1 MRNEE
6 TRVTR
11 KYQTTIP
18 KEIRKYLKVKPK
30 ETVSWHVLRSM
41 VVVDSHKKVDDPVEF
56 LTSQIKKSRRLEPD
70 AVKLV
75 NESREEFG

>member
-1 MRNEE
+1 MKNEE

-18 KEIRKYLKVKPK
+18 KGIRKYLKIKPR

-41 VVVDSHKKVDDPVEF
+41 VVVDSHKKIDDPVKF
-56 LTSQIKKSRRLEPD
+56 LTSQIKKSGIDLD

-75 NESREEFG
+75 NETREKFG

>member
-1 MRNEE
+1 MRSEE

-18 KEIRKYLKVKPK
+18 KSIRKYLKIKPR

-41 VVVDSHKKVDDPVEF
+41 VVVDSHKKMDDPVKF
-56 LTSQIKKSRRLEPD
+56 LTSQIKKSRIDVD

-75 NESREEFG
+75 NETREEFG

>member
-1 MRNEE
+1 MRSEE

-18 KEIRKYLKVKPK
+18 KNIRKYLKIKPR

-41 VVVDSHKKVDDPVEF
+41 VVVDSHKKMDDPVKF
-56 LTSQIKKSRRLEPD
+56 LTSQIKKSRIDLD

-75 NESREEFG
+75 NETREEFG

>member
-1 MRNEE
+1 MRSQE

-18 KEIRKYLKVKPK
+18 KEVRKYLRVKPR
-30 ETVSWHVLRSM
+30 ETVTWHVLRSM
-41 VVVDSHKKVDDPVEF
+41 VVVDSHKKMVDPVGF
-56 LTSQIKKSRRLEPD
+56 LTSQVKRPLHAD

-75 NESREEFG
+75 NETREEFG

>member
-1 MRNEE
+1 MKNEE

-18 KEIRKYLKVKPK
+18 KNIRKYLKIKPR

-41 VVVDSHKKVDDPVEF
+41 VVVDSHKKMEDPVKF
-56 LTSQIKKSRRLEPD
+56 LTSQIKKSRRIDLD

-75 NESREEFG
+75 NETREEFG

>member
-1 MRNEE
+1 MKSEE

-18 KEIRKYLKVKPK
+18 KEIRKYLKVKPR
-30 ETVSWHVLRSM
+30 ETVTWHVLRSM
-41 VVVDSHKKVDDPVEF
+41 VVVDSHKKIIDPVGF
-56 LTSQIKKSRRLEPD
+56 LTSQTKTRRRMNVD
-70 AVKLV
+70 AVRLV

>member
-1 MRNEE
+1 MRSEQ

-18 KEIRKYLKVKPK
+18 KNIRKYLNLKPR

-41 VVVDSHKKVDDPVEF
+41 VVVDSHKKVVDPVRF
-56 LTSQIKKSRRLEPD
+56 LTSQVKTSVAVD

>member
-1 MRNEE
+1 MRSEE
-6 TRVTR
+6 TRVTQ

-18 KEIRKYLKVKPK
+18 KEIRKYLKIKPR

-41 VVVDSHKKVDDPVEF
+41 VVVDSHKKMNDPVGF
-56 LTSQIKKSRRLEPD
+56 LTSQIKSRMDLD

-75 NESREEFG
+75 NESSIL

>member
-1 MRNEE
+1 MKSEE

-30 ETVSWHVLRSM
+30 ETVTWHVIRSM
-41 VVVDSHKKVDDPVEF
+41 VVVDTHKKVADPVGF
-56 LTSQIKKSRRLEPD
+56 LTSQLKTPLTMD

-75 NESREEFG
+75 NETREEFG

>member
-1 MRNEE
+1 VRSEE

-30 ETVSWHVLRSM
+30 ESVTWHVLRSM
-41 VVVDSHKKVDDPVEF
+41 VVVDSHKKVVDPVRF
-56 LTSQIKKSRRLEPD
+56 LTTQWKSKMKID

-75 NESREEFG
+75 HETREDFG